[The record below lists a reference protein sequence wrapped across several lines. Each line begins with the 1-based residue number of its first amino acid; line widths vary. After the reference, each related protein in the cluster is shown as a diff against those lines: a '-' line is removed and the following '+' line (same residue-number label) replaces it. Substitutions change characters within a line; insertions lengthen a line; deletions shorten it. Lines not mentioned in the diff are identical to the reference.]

1 MSDSDG
7 GTAAEGGADQG
18 AGRRRRSVSRAYPA
32 GGPTPGNL
40 SVPPD
45 SVTVWDDLA
54 SLGDPD
60 PDPDPKAET
69 QGVGEEAS

>member
-1 MSDSDG
+1 MSDGD
-7 GTAAEGGADQG
+7 GTAAEGGAEQE
-18 AGRRRRSVSRAYPA
+18 AGRRRSSARRAYPA

-45 SVTVWDDLA
+45 AVTVWDDLA
-54 SLGDPD
+54 SLGSPEPD
-60 PDPDPKAET
+60 PDPESGD